1 MKLLTPIKAKEQTRK
16 ENDRLA
22 EENIRLRIIEKKIR
36 ERLNTIREDYT
47 PEKVKRLK
55 EFEDFCTDIMNKKSL
70 LLKELAEITS
80 AVEQKKELYYGLA
93 SKGDELIE
101 KEHKLNE
108 REKKLDL
115 RLLFVEELESKWKD
129 EELTI

>member
-1 MKLLTPIKAKEQTRK
+1 MKLLTRTDAKEQTRK
-16 ENDRLA
+16 ENERLA
-22 EENIRLRIIEKKIR
+22 EENIRLRVIEKKVR
-36 ERLNTIREDYT
+36 ERLNTIREDYS

-55 EFEDFCTDIMNKKSL
+55 EFEDFCADILKKKSV
-70 LLKELAEITS
+70 LLKELAEIAK

-93 SKGDELIE
+93 AKGDELLE

-115 RLLFVEELESKWKD
+115 RLLFVEELESKWKE
-129 EELTI
+129 EELTV